1 MVQTAI
7 EKAKVLVEALP
18 YIEKFHNK
26 TVVIKYGGNAMVND
40 ELKKAVLQ
48 DVILMRYVG
57 MRPVLIHGGGPAI
70 SETLKRLAIPS
81 EFIDGMRVTD
91 EATME
96 VVEMVLAGKVNKD
109 LVTRINQLGGN
120 AVGISGKDGGMI
132 KCEKLFKTR
141 LDEAGNPQVVDLG
154 FVGSVTKVNTSLI
167 ESLLDNGYIP
177 VIAPIGVDEMSKSY
191 NINADLVAGDIAGAL
206 QADKF
211 VLLTDIEG
219 VCDGKGSEK
228 GDVISTLNIQEI
240 EQLISENI
248 IHGGMI
254 PKVECCINAIQKGVT
269 RAHIIDGRLPHSIL
283 LEIFTDE
290 GIGTMIEKG
299 VAASE

>member
-26 TVVIKYGGNAMVND
+26 TVVIKYGGNAMIND

-57 MRPVLIHGGGPAI
+57 MRPVLVHGGGPAI
-70 SETLKRLAIPS
+70 SETLARLSIPS
-81 EFIDGMRVTD
+81 EFIDGMRVTN

-132 KCEKLFKTR
+132 KCEKLFKTK
-141 LDEAGNPQVVDLG
+141 LDEDGIAQVIDLG
-154 FVGSVTKVNTSLI
+154 FVGSVTKVDTALI

-177 VIAPIGVDEMSKSY
+177 VIAPIGVDENSKSY

-206 QADKF
+206 HADKF

-228 GDVISTLNIQEI
+228 GNVISTLSIQEI
-240 EQLISENI
+240 EHLIRENI

-254 PKVECCINAIQKGVT
+254 PKVECCTNAIQKGVT

-299 VAASE
+299 EA